1 MRVRP
6 PLAGALLLA
15 GLLASALALGAGTR
29 PVRIADD
36 AHDPQP
42 WQALAPAAQAQFDLG
57 HAVFNTTWMPA
68 GSGGRRSGLGPVFD
82 AASCDAC
89 HNSRRRGRGP
99 QGDGPVPPDLV
110 LQVAT
115 RQPDG
120 TITPGHV
127 RFGRLLNTSAIA
139 GFAVE
144 AQVDV
149 RYQPRAYR
157 RADGS
162 TLLLHVPAYTVRL
175 AGDAPPPQDL
185 VLMPRLA
192 PAVLGSG
199 LLERVPEAA
208 VLALPA
214 RQPAA
219 VRGTPAWVDTA
230 QGRRLGRFGW
240 QATQPDIAGQTA
252 AAFAREMGLTNTLL
266 ASDDCAP
273 GDAACRAAPQGS
285 TPEVAPDLFAA
296 VVAFQQGEAMRRTP
310 QAIARAAQLPDAP
323 ALFARVG
330 CTDCHRPRL
339 PLAGGGAIPAYTDLL
354 LHDLGPDLADRDGAG
369 RPLPSRW
376 RTAPLW
382 GMSTALEGQR
392 PLRLLH
398 DGRARSLE
406 EAIAWHGGQ
415 AAAARARFD
424 ALPAAQRERLL
435 DWLQTL

>member
-6 PLAGALLLA
+6 PVAGGLLLA
-15 GLLASALALGAGTR
+15 GLLASALALGSGAR

-42 WQALAPAAQAQFDLG
+42 WRMLDAAAQAQFDLG
-57 HAVFNTTWMPA
+57 HAVFNTSWLPA
-68 GSGGRRSGLGPVFD
+68 GGGPGRRSGLGPVFD

-99 QGDGPVPPDLV
+99 LGDGPLPPDLV

-115 RQPDG
+115 RGADG
-120 TITPGHV
+120 TVTPGHV
-127 RFGRLLNTSAIA
+127 RFGRLLNTAAIP
-139 GFAVE
+139 GFAPE
-144 AQVDV
+144 AQVEV
-149 RYQPRAYR
+149 RYAARPYR
-157 RADGS
+157 RPDGS
-162 TLLLHVPAYTVRL
+162 TLSLHAPAYAVRMP
-175 AGDAPPPQDL
+175 AGEAPPDL
-185 VLMPRLA
+185 VLMPRMA

-208 VLALPA
+208 VLALAA

-240 QATQPDIAGQTA
+240 QATQPDVAGQTA
-252 AAFAREMGLTNTLL
+252 AAFAREMGLTNPLL
-266 ASDDCAP
+266 AGDDCAA
-273 GDAACRAAPQGS
+273 GDAACRAAPQGG

-296 VVAFQQGEAMRRTP
+296 VVAFQQSEAMRRTP
-310 QAIARAAQLPDAP
+310 QAVARAAQLPDAP
-323 ALFARVG
+323 RLFARIG
-330 CTDCHRPRL
+330 CADCHRPRL
-339 PLAGGGAIPAYTDLL
+339 PLAGGGTLPAYTDLL
-354 LHDLGPDLADRDGAG
+354 LHDLGPDLADRDAAG

-392 PLRLLH
+392 PVRLLH

-415 AAAARARFD
+415 AATARARFD
-424 ALPAAQRERLL
+424 ALPVAQRQRLL